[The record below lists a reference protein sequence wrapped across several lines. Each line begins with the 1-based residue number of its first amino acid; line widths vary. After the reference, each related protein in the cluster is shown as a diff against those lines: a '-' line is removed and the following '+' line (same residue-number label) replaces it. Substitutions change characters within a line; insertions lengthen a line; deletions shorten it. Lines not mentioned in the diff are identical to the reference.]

1 MLEQIYISE
10 VKKMQFRLKTSK
22 KTEEIYAHIFQR
34 EHLQPFALAKISIAL
49 AVESGFKVGQS
60 SHLDDSDGLDLNRQ
74 TITGENDILFKALID
89 LNEGKFIDEEEYF
102 PDYVKQYIDYG
113 AKLLEQEMK
122 YGHSF
127 YTHLVSLEKG
137 L

>member
-1 MLEQIYISE
+1 MLQQTHISE
-10 VKKMQFRLKTSK
+10 VRIMQFRLKTSK
-22 KTEEIYAHIFQR
+22 KTEEIYAYIFQR

-49 AVESGFKVGQS
+49 ALESGFKVGNS
-60 SHLDDSDGLDLNRQ
+60 PKLEDGDGLDLNRQ
-74 TITGENDILFKALID
+74 TITGENDVLFKALID

-122 YGHSF
+122 YGHDF

-137 L
+137 I

>member
-1 MLEQIYISE
+1 MLQQTHISE
-10 VKKMQFRLKTSK
+10 VRIMQFRLKTSK
-22 KTEEIYAHIFQR
+22 KTEEIYAYIFQR

-49 AVESGFKVGQS
+49 ALESGFKVGHS
-60 SHLDDSDGLDLNRQ
+60 PKLEDGDGLDLNRQ
-74 TITGENDILFKALID
+74 TITGENDVLFKALID

-122 YGHSF
+122 YGHDF

-137 L
+137 I